1 MGIRLATDFLRVP
14 FTRQERLWKA
24 VIVMAFEDCFNKG
37 ASKMEAYRKQ
47 DAHEW
52 FISGSKDFEDVCY
65 MADIEPLRVR
75 NRYLELLE
83 QGKVDF
89 TEIQAEWL
97 NYKDCYAKY
106 RCSGDKENRQRIMEQ
121 ITRIREKIVK
131 CGG

>member
-1 MGIRLATDFLRVP
+1 MGIRLASDFVREP
-14 FTRQERLWKA
+14 NSRQERLWKA
-24 VIVMAFEDCFNKG
+24 VIIMAFEDCFNKG
-37 ASKMEAYRKQ
+37 ASKAEAYRKQ

-52 FISGSKDFEDVCY
+52 FISGLKDFENVCY

-97 NYKDCYAKY
+97 NYKDAYAKY
-106 RCSGDKENRQRIMEQ
+106 RCSGDKENRQRIMGQ
-121 ITRIREKIVK
+121 ISRIREKIVK